1 MLLESSPTSK
11 VLDGLRERDG
21 SVDKLLLN
29 VKDSVSRS
37 SQFDAA
43 THDARVPLSKLTNSA
58 NSAIHSL
65 QSLQSAT
72 QCVRIDQRSPECRRN
87 FCV

>member
-65 QSLQSAT
+65 TVTTLTTVTTVTTVSYSI
-72 QCVRIDQRSPECRRN
+72 CEH
-87 FCV
+87 

>member
-1 MLLESSPTSK
+1 
-11 VLDGLRERDG
+11 
-21 SVDKLLLN
+21 VDKLLLN

-43 THDARVPLSKLTNSA
+43 THDARVPLSKLTDSA

-65 QSLQSAT
+65 QSLQSLQSAT
-72 QCVRIDQRSPECRRN
+72 QFVRIDQRSPECRRN
-87 FCV
+87 FCGWVL